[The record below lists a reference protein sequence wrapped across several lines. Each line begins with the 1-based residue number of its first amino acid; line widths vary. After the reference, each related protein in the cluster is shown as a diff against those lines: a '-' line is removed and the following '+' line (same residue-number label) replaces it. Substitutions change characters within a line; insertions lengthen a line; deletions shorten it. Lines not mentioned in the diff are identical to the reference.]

1 MDFKSWQAGRNDG
14 LAVALKIVQE
24 GGVELLEKEIKE
36 RGIRGLNTNMTMKEL
51 DDAGQTY
58 RENCVDTVL
67 AMMMETIH
75 DELGLGTVRLQRVVN
90 RFRLKASCLGPY
102 VKWRDIQENIVT
114 KFKLKDCNIRN
125 LDELDSIWTSR
136 DCR

>member
-67 AMMMETIH
+67 AMMLETIH
-75 DELGLGTVRLQRVVN
+75 DEFGHGTVRLQRLVN
-90 RFRLKASCLGPY
+90 RFRFKASCLGPY
-102 VKWRDIQENIVT
+102 VKWRDIQEDIIT
-114 KFKLKDCNIRN
+114 RFKLENCNIRN
-125 LDELDSIWTSR
+125 LEQLDTIWKER
-136 DCR
+136 DA

>member
-51 DDAGQTY
+51 DDAGQKEY
-58 RENCVDTVL
+58 MEKLEGML
-67 AMMMETIH
+67 AFGRPDF
-75 DELGLGTVRLQRVVN
+75 DE
-90 RFRLKASCLGPY
+90 
-102 VKWRDIQENIVT
+102 I
-114 KFKLKDCNIRN
+114 KLEDK
-125 LDELDSIWTSR
+125 
-136 DCR
+136 